1 MKADDGVC
9 DSDLRGAYNRNQTRM
24 VTKVRYGFRWG
35 LGPNET
41 DPGCDFA
48 CRVM

>member
-1 MKADDGVC
+1 MNVRC
-9 DSDLRGAYNRNQTRM
+9 SDLGGVYDRNQTRM

-48 CRVM
+48 CCVM